1 MLNNFFY
8 FLEGVR
14 NISNQLTIGTKIDM
28 MSHNL
33 IEEAKS
39 AGLYKET
46 DGEFNFST
54 VFAKDTNPIDRFVN
68 GRQLLQEYSKEGN

>member
-1 MLNNFFY
+1 
-8 FLEGVR
+8 
-14 NISNQLTIGTKIDM
+14 M

-39 AGLYKET
+39 AGLYRET